1 MKKLLNYLTAKDYT
15 IIDVLGQAII
25 AVLIYNGTWLWLFLI
40 IPMALLKSIL
50 RQLNCRAL

>member
-40 IPMALLKSIL
+40 IPIALLKSIL
-50 RQLNCRAL
+50 RQLNCRTL